1 MLNYQQMEFLTY
13 ERQKGF
19 LDEAAQRRLGKLLP
33 PTNWPQWYRQIPIH
47 LRRTMQRV
55 YVLFA
60 VVVALTAVTLFF
72 VACAAPVPATRSTG
86 AQAEATSPPAAAAGG
101 EVSRQETLIFA
112 SDTTDLISLDPA
124 VAYEF
129 SSIQAEGSI
138 YETLVSLEPGQPG
151 VKPLLAEK
159 WGVKDNGDKWTITF
173 HLNPKATFADGK
185 PVTADDVVYSWSR
198 ALDLNKSPAFL
209 LKDIVQV
216 TKDSMKAV
224 DPQTFEVSFPKA
236 VGPQLFL
243 FVISSTVAAVVEKAV
258 VDANKGDDMGSTYL
272 NDHSAGSGAYVLNK
286 WEREVAITLDANPK
300 YWGTAPKLKRVI
312 MQNMKEAANRQA
324 AIETGDADIVQDL
337 GPEQKKALDGNANLK
352 LVTVNNTQLIYLGLN
367 AKKPPLDNADV
378 REAIRYAINYDEI
391 MTLTGG
397 DAKLVQE
404 IIPDGFLGHTG
415 KNPFKQD
422 IAKAKELLAKA
433 GVKEGTEIEALVPSN
448 FPAGPI
454 DFPTL
459 AAKVQSDLEK
469 VGLKLTLKQLLYSE
483 LLKLYRA
490 QEGQMTFILWGPD
503 YPDPD
508 ANVTPFT
515 NYDAKSIA
523 WRNGWENKDATA
535 LAQKAA
541 VGSTD
546 DERVKL
552 YAQVTDLVLHQG
564 PYAVLYQPLRTYGLR
579 SNIDGFIFDPA
590 DTPGITFALISKK

>member
-1 MLNYQQMEFLTY
+1 MTRYLRSNS
-13 ERQKGF
+13 
-19 LDEAAQRRLGKLLP
+19 RRLILL
-33 PTNWPQWYRQIPIH
+33 
-47 LRRTMQRV
+47 L
-55 YVLFA
+55 
-60 VVVALTAVTLFF
+60 VVSMLM
-72 VACAAPVPATRSTG
+72 VACVAPAAPAPATG
-86 AQAEATSPPAAAAGG
+86 AQAEATKAPAEAPAAASGD
-101 EVSRQETLIFA
+101 VSREDTLIFA

-129 SSIQAEGSI
+129 SGIQAEGSI
-138 YETLVSLEPGQPG
+138 YETLVSLEPGKPG
-151 VKPLLAEK
+151 VKPLLAES
-159 WGVKDNGDKWTITF
+159 WDAKDTGDMWTITF
-173 HLNPKATFADGK
+173 KLNAKATFASGK

-198 ALDLNKSPAFL
+198 AIDLNKSPAFL

-216 TKDSMKAV
+216 TKENMKAV
-224 DPQTFEVSFPKA
+224 DAQTFEVKFPKT

-258 VDANKGDDMGSTYL
+258 VEANKGEDMGSTWL

-286 WEREVAITLDANPK
+286 WEREVAITLDANPN

-337 GPEQKKALDGNANLK
+337 GPEQKKALEGNADLT
-352 LVTVNNTQLIYLGLN
+352 LATVNNTQLIYIGLN

-391 MTLTGG
+391 MTLTAG

-404 IIPDGFLGHTG
+404 VIPDGFLGHTG
-415 KNPFKQD
+415 NNPFKQD

-433 GVKEGTEIEALVPSN
+433 GIKEGTEIEALVPSN

-459 AAKVQSDLEK
+459 AAKIQSDLEK
-469 VGLKLTLKQLLYSE
+469 VGIKLNLKQLQVSE

-508 ANVTPFT
+508 ANATPFS

-523 WRNGWENKDATA
+523 YRNGWENKEIFA

-541 VGSTD
+541 SATSD
-546 DERVKL
+546 EERVKI
-552 YAQVTDLVLHQG
+552 YAEFTERMLHEG
-564 PYAVLYQPLRTYGLR
+564 PYAVLYQPLRTYALR
-579 SNIDGFIFDPA
+579 SNIENFIFDPA
-590 DTPGITFALISKK
+590 DTPSITFALISKK

>member
-1 MLNYQQMEFLTY
+1 MAKHWRSNSRLLVLLLIVSMVMVACVAPAAPASSTGSTAAQPEAT
-13 ERQKGF
+13 KAPA
-19 LDEAAQRRLGKLLP
+19 EAA
-33 PTNWPQWYRQIPIH
+33 
-47 LRRTMQRV
+47 
-55 YVLFA
+55 
-60 VVVALTAVTLFF
+60 
-72 VACAAPVPATRSTG
+72 APSG
-86 AQAEATSPPAAAAGG
+86 D
-101 EVSRQETLIFA
+101 VSREDTLVFA

-129 SSIQAEGSI
+129 SGIQAEGSI

-159 WGVKDNGDKWTITF
+159 WDTKDSGDKWTITF
-173 HLNPKATFADGK
+173 HLNPKATFASGK

-198 ALDLNKSPAFL
+198 AIDLNKSPAFL

-216 TKDSMKAV
+216 TKESMKAV
-224 DPQTFEVSFPKA
+224 DPQTFEVSFPKT

-258 VDANKGDDMGSTYL
+258 VDANKGDDMGSTWL

-286 WEREVAITLDANPK
+286 WEREVAITLDANPN
-300 YWGTAPKLKRVI
+300 YWGTAPKIKRVL

-337 GPEQKKALDGNANLK
+337 GPEQKKALEGNADVK
-352 LVTVNNTQLIYLGLN
+352 LVTANNTQLIYLGLN
-367 AKKPPLDNADV
+367 AKKPPLDNPDV

-391 MTLTGG
+391 IALTAG

-404 IIPDGFLGHTG
+404 VIPDGFLGHTG
-415 KNPFKQD
+415 QNPFKQD

-469 VGLKLTLKQLLYSE
+469 AGLKLNLKQLQVSE
-483 LLKLYRA
+483 LLNQYRA

-508 ANVTPFT
+508 ANATPFS

-523 WRNGWENKDATA
+523 YRNGWENKDIFA

-541 VGSTD
+541 SATSD
-546 DERVKL
+546 EERVKT
-552 YAQVTDLVLHQG
+552 YAEFTERMLHEG
-564 PYAVLYQPLRTYGLR
+564 PYAVLYQPLRTYALR

-590 DTPGITFALISKK
+590 DTPSITFALISKK